1 MNLNIENLIK
11 SDSHPQTF
19 HFQNFRKKLLFKK
32 GKKTGESSN
41 KTKVN
46 TKNKGQ
52 AIVEYVLILT
62 VVVVVMGGLLLKL
75 NKGLRDWG
83 KSILG
88 NQGYIACLMQTGTLP
103 GMAHS
108 SCSIKNL
115 NVNFSSSSST
125 ETSSTSFSSSGTPT
139 SDNSGGGGGTDP
151 SDTDGSSPTT
161 EEESDFASSNDDS
174 SDGNNSSSSR
184 SKNKGHNPTGQLI
197 SLNSSEG
204 MDNEDGFGEE
214 GNMEGEETAGGSSRK
229 KRKMGF
235 RDNLSS
241 SNSKPGGSG
250 QRLRAIQSYGY
261 MLADQQEQKK
271 RNTPIAIG
279 GTGIKKK
286 NIGEKEKTN
295 YLVIKGKSKT
305 KDQDDKIEKW
315 SFGNIF
321 RIFLIICI
329 IVAVVLIIGSQATQ
343 VKKSMK

>member
-1 MNLNIENLIK
+1 MNLNSKNLIK
-11 SDSHPQTF
+11 SCSHPQTF

-32 GKKTGESSN
+32 GKKTRESSN

-46 TKNKGQ
+46 AKNKGQ

-103 GMAHS
+103 GKAHS
-108 SCSIKNL
+108 SCSIKNW

-125 ETSSTSFSSSGTPT
+125 GTSSAGSSSSGTTT
-139 SDNSGGGGGTDP
+139 SDDSGGGGGTDP

-161 EEESDFASSNDDS
+161 EEESDFASSSDDS
-174 SDGNNSSSSR
+174 SGGKNSSSR
-184 SKNKGHNPTGQLI
+184 SKNKGHKPTGQLI

-204 MDNEDGFGEE
+204 MNNENGFGEE
-214 GNMEGEETAGGSSRK
+214 ENMEEEETAGGSRRK
-229 KRKMGF
+229 KSKMGF

-241 SNSKPGGSG
+241 SNSNPGGSG

-261 MLADQQEQKK
+261 MLANQQEQKK

-295 YLVIKGKSKT
+295 YLIVKKKLKT
-305 KDQDDKIEKW
+305 KNQDDKIEKW
-315 SFGNIF
+315 SFGKIF

-329 IVAVVLIIGSQATQ
+329 IIAVVLVIGSQATQ